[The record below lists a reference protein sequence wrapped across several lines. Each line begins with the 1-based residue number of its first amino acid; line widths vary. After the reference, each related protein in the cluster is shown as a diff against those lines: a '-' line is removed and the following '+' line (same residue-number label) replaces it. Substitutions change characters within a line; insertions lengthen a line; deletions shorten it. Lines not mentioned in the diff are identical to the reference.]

1 MKTDF
6 DFSKIGKKM
15 PYTVPD
21 NFFDQIEDTILEK
34 VKNHQPIF
42 FKPKK
47 NFRLITFK
55 VTLAI
60 AATIALFF
68 IVKGV
73 FFEQRTTISDVE
85 QAFSKLSEED
95 QNYIITVFEDD
106 VFINE

>member
-1 MKTDF
+1 
-6 DFSKIGKKM
+6 M

-21 NFFDQIEDTILEK
+21 DFFEQIEDTILEK
-34 VKNHQPIF
+34 VKNHQPISS
-42 FKPKK
+42 KPKK

-68 IVKGV
+68 IVKNV
-73 FFEQRTTISDVE
+73 FFEQRTTISVE

>member
-6 DFSKIGKKM
+6 NFSKIGKKM

-21 NFFDQIEDTILEK
+21 DFFEQIEDTILEK
-34 VKNHQPIF
+34 VKNHQPISS
-42 FKPKK
+42 KPKK
-47 NFRLITFK
+47 KNRLITFK

-68 IVKGV
+68 IIKSV
-73 FFEQRTTISDVE
+73 FFEQHATISDVE
-85 QAFSKLSEED
+85 QAFSKLSKED

>member
-6 DFSKIGKKM
+6 NFSKIGKKM

-21 NFFDQIEDTILEK
+21 DFFEQIEDTILEK
-34 VKNHQPIF
+34 VKNHQPISS
-42 FKPKK
+42 KPKK
-47 NFRLITFK
+47 KNRLITFK

-68 IVKGV
+68 IVKNV
-73 FFEQRTTISDVE
+73 FFEQRTTISVE